1 MERNYEVVKSEELST
16 RYDER
21 YIVISRDTRE
31 TLDDAQGYGYK
42 SVRKAYAAYAY
53 KTRTPEQKAAKEK
66 KDAVLKK
73 WCKENKSF
81 IRDLDQF
88 AFEIVKGSWGPEDK
102 VDTAFIKKMLKDYGY
117 ENLPFSARELLVFW
131 QKH

>member
-88 AFEIVKGSWGPEDK
+88 AFEIAKGSWGPEGK

-117 ENLPFSARELLVFW
+117 EDLPFTAKELLIFW
-131 QKH
+131 QKR